1 MMKMI
6 VVARQESI
14 KFSSQVKL
22 TLKLIKTKIMRIR
35 SESSLLIVP
44 VHLIQQ
50 LKVILKSH
58 LQLIIFKFRKMASKR
73 LINPLKRISAR
84 RRTRNLKMRR
94 LNKKIPIWI
103 WLVKTI
109 SWQFK
114 VMKAA
119 QYYEITLLKYW
130 FMILGINL
138 KLNC

>member
-1 MMKMI
+1 MMKMR
-6 VVARQESI
+6 VVVRQESI

-22 TLKLIKTKIMRIR
+22 TLNLIKTKIMRIR

-58 LQLIIFKFRKMASKR
+58 LQLIIFKFRKMVSKK
-73 LINPLKRISAR
+73 LSNLLKRISAR
-84 RRTRNLKMRR
+84 RGTRNLKMRR

-119 QYYEITLLKYW
+119 QYYEITVLKYW